1 MYKNTHSFKDLDI
14 FLKDWGHISILGI
27 KIKTPE
33 AFFLLQISLPVAVI
47 ISFAALGLLLAK
59 NFILHGSAA
68 ALIIYFILPAIVRA
82 KISLKAANV
91 LYCLPDVIDMMA
103 SLINAGLSVDEAMA
117 YIGQN
122 LDNAVSGL
130 FKVYHLAIFEGST
143 KKEAFDKICR
153 MSFCSEF
160 KSFIRI
166 IHQAETMG
174 NPIREIL
181 RDLSKVYRNN
191 ERDLLKMKA
200 EKLESKLIIVI
211 FIFIFI
217 PMLAIFLIPVL
228 PQLKIFIG

>member
-1 MYKNTHSFKDLDI
+1 MDKKNHSFKDLDI
-14 FLKDWGHISILGI
+14 FLRDWGHIRILGI

-33 AFFLLQISLPVAVI
+33 AFFLLRISLPVAVL
-47 ISFAALGLLLAK
+47 FLFLALGFVLAK
-59 NFILHGSAA
+59 NFILYATSA
-68 ALIIYFILPAIVRA
+68 ALIIYFILPAIVRG
-82 KISLKAANV
+82 KISIKAANV
-91 LYCLPDVIDMMA
+91 LYSLPDAIDMMA

-122 LDNAVSGL
+122 LDTPVSAL
-130 FKVYHLAIFEGST
+130 FKIYHLEIFEGST

-153 MSFCSEF
+153 MSFCTEF

-174 NPIREIL
+174 NPIKEIL

-228 PQLKIFIG
+228 PQLKVFIG